1 MDKSKAAEVG
11 EVQEKLRQ
19 IGIDRGDGVEI
30 AVDGVYGAETALAVS
45 QFQRENGL
53 PVTGKVDF
61 KTWEALNDVYE
72 ELLERRKPPERVAA
86 IGCNVR
92 LSSGAVGDS
101 VYILQVMLNAVGAR
115 FQNIGKITVDGAYSG
130 ETAAAVAEF
139 QRAAGLPQTGA
150 ADVETFNRLAT
161 VYNNFFEQ
169 VCS

>member
-1 MDKSKAAEVG
+1 MDREQVG

-19 IGIDRGDGVEI
+19 LGINRGDGVEL
-30 AVDGVYGAETALAVS
+30 AVDGIYGAETALAVS
-45 QFQRENGL
+45 QFQQENGL

-61 KTWEALNDVYE
+61 KTWEALNDAYE

-92 LSSGAVGDS
+92 LSGGAVGDS
-101 VYILQVMLNAVGAR
+101 VYILQVMLNAVGTR
-115 FQNIGKITVDGAYSG
+115 FKNIGKITVDGAYSN

-139 QRAAGLPQTGA
+139 QRAAGLPETGA
-150 ADVETFNRLAT
+150 ADVETFNRLAE
-161 VYNNFFEQ
+161 VYNNYFEQ

>member
-19 IGIDRGDGVEI
+19 IGIERGDGVEI
-30 AVDGVYGAETALAVS
+30 AVDGIYGAETALAVS

-61 KTWEALNDVYE
+61 KTWETLNDVYE

-92 LSSGAVGDS
+92 LSGGAVGDS

-115 FQNIGKITVDGAYSG
+115 FRNIGKITGDGAYRG
-130 ETAAAVAEF
+130 ETAAAVTEF
-139 QRAAGLPQTGA
+139 QRAAGLPQTGE

>member
-19 IGIDRGDGVEI
+19 IGIDRGDGVEL

-130 ETAAAVAEF
+130 ETADAVTEF

>member
-30 AVDGVYGAETALAVS
+30 AVDGVYGAETSLAVS

-61 KTWEALNDVYE
+61 KTWETLNDVYE

-92 LSSGAVGDS
+92 LSGGAVGDS

-139 QRAAGLPQTGA
+139 QRAAGLPQTGE

>member
-1 MDKSKAAEVG
+1 MDREQVG

-19 IGIDRGDGVEI
+19 LGINRGDGVEI
-30 AVDGVYGAETALAVS
+30 AVDGIYGAETALAVS

-61 KTWEALNDVYE
+61 KTWEALNDAYE

-92 LSSGAVGDS
+92 LSGGAVGDS
-101 VYILQVMLNAVGAR
+101 VYILQVMLNAVGTR
-115 FQNIGKITVDGAYSG
+115 FKNIGKITVDGAYSN

-139 QRAAGLPQTGA
+139 QRAAGLPETGA
-150 ADVETFNRLAT
+150 ADVETFNRLAE
-161 VYNNFFEQ
+161 VYNNYFEQ

>member
-1 MDKSKAAEVG
+1 MDREQVG

-19 IGIDRGDGVEI
+19 LGINRGDGVEL
-30 AVDGVYGAETALAVS
+30 AVDGIYGAETALAVS
-45 QFQRENGL
+45 QFQQENGL

-61 KTWEALNDVYE
+61 KTWEALNDAYE

-92 LSSGAVGDS
+92 LSGGAVGDS
-101 VYILQVMLNAVGAR
+101 VYILQVMLNAVGTR
-115 FQNIGKITVDGAYSG
+115 FKNIGKITVDGAYSN

-139 QRAAGLPQTGA
+139 QRAAGLPETGA
-150 ADVETFNRLAT
+150 ADVETFNCLAE
-161 VYNNFFEQ
+161 VYNNYFEQ

>member
-1 MDKSKAAEVG
+1 MDREQVG

-19 IGIDRGDGVEI
+19 LGINRGDGVEL
-30 AVDGVYGAETALAVS
+30 AVDGIYGAETALAVS
-45 QFQRENGL
+45 QFQQENGL

-61 KTWEALNDVYE
+61 KTWEALNDAYE

-92 LSSGAVGDS
+92 LSGGAVGDS

-115 FQNIGKITVDGAYSG
+115 FKNIGKITVDGAYSN

-139 QRAAGLPQTGA
+139 QRAAGLPETGA
-150 ADVETFNRLAT
+150 ADVETFNCLAE
-161 VYNNFFEQ
+161 VYNNYFEQ

>member
-1 MDKSKAAEVG
+1 MDREQVG

-19 IGIDRGDGVEI
+19 LGINRGDGVEL
-30 AVDGVYGAETALAVS
+30 AVDGIYGAETALAVS
-45 QFQRENGL
+45 QFQQENGL

-61 KTWEALNDVYE
+61 KTWEALNDAYE

-92 LSSGAVGDS
+92 LSGGAVGDS
-101 VYILQVMLNAVGAR
+101 VYILQVMLNAVGTR
-115 FQNIGKITVDGAYSG
+115 FKNIGKITVDGAYSN

-139 QRAAGLPQTGA
+139 QRAAGLRETGA
-150 ADVETFNRLAT
+150 ADVETFNRLAE
-161 VYNNFFEQ
+161 VYNNYFEQ